1 MCMTCGCMGK
11 KTAKKAAK
19 KAPAK
24 KSLSPNQKKIAKMA
38 GNPNKIGA
46 DDLAALR
53 NKKAGK

>member
-1 MCMTCGCMGK
+1 MTCGCGK
-11 KTAKKAAK
+11 KPAKKAAK

>member
-1 MCMTCGCMGK
+1 MCMTCGCNK
-11 KTAKKAAK
+11 AAKKSAK

-38 GNPNKIGA
+38 GNPKKIGA